1 MKNSLRIHKWTHNEF
16 NIFILGVLTRPH
28 DSIYLG
34 NKKSFNFLIPCS
46 CF

>member
-1 MKNSLRIHKWTHNEF
+1 MF
-16 NIFILGVLTRPH
+16 NTNFASKLQGFLGD